1 MLNLHKNHKNLVL
14 VAGLVF
20 IVLSISISV
29 IPAFQMQDVEPIPDQ
44 KPLTANEERG
54 LRLYVAEN
62 CAACHTQQVRNIEMD
77 AMWGD
82 RPSIPSDYVYSKK
95 RLDVWRQSPS
105 ILGSERTGPDLT
117 NIGKRQPSED
127 WHLLHLY
134 NPRAVVPESV
144 MPSYPWLFR
153 EKDST
158 LITSD
163 DKVIAVSDNFFN
175 KPGKKIVA
183 KPEALYLVEYLQS
196 LKQAEMP
203 NVEVGDFIPALKK
216 AREAA
221 EKNGGGGLDG
231 AALYKQTCAACHQDN
246 GKGVTGAFPPL
257 AGSALVTADD
267 PEMLIRVIIQG
278 YNSRPD
284 YAVMPPFGDMLTDAE
299 IAAIATHER
308 NSWGNSA
315 SEITEDDVKK
325 IREYVENELN
335 P

>member
-20 IVLSISISV
+20 IALSISISV
-29 IPAFQMQDVEPIPDQ
+29 IPAFQLQDVEPIPDQ

-95 RLDVWRQSPS
+95 RLDIWRQSPS
-105 ILGSERTGPDLT
+105 LLGSERTGPDLT

-163 DKVIAVSDNFFN
+163 DKVVAVSEAFFN

-196 LKQAEMP
+196 LKQTEMP

-221 EKNGGGGLDG
+221 ESSGGGGLDG

-257 AGSALVTADD
+257 AGSSLVTADD

-308 NSWGNSA
+308 SSWGNSA
-315 SEITEDDVKK
+315 SEVTEDDVTK